1 MRLIQI
7 AQWWN
12 QYADSLATLAS
23 SLTKKVPR
31 LIKVEVVKEPNID
44 IKVNVSMVMISE
56 PY

>member
-44 IKVNVSMVMISE
+44 IKVNVSMVMMSE